1 MSRTEPPPLP
11 AEPEALL
18 AARLIERLTKSGA
31 DTLVVAR
38 SETRAARLHRAVAGL
53 APGIEARLLPAWD
66 CLPYDRVMPALQ
78 IMGVR
83 MEALH
88 RATAGE
94 RGTLLLIGSVDAVT
108 QRLPPASA
116 WREVVLRTG
125 DAIDPG
131 TLERTLAALGYAIE
145 DRVDEPG
152 EAAIHGS
159 VIDLFPPTGTQP
171 YRIDHADGVIT
182 DIRPFDPATQRSGEE
197 GVAALVLGPAS
208 EAILDGA
215 DPADRPEHGMEQF
228 LPSLYPVLTTIFDAM
243 PEAEIVLD
251 PETDALVSQRAADIS
266 DAFRAMGALAP
277 AENGTAASPW
287 ALYLDHTAWQEA
299 LRNRR
304 VVRLAE
310 SDDAPAGTLPR
321 FARPAEFARFV
332 RERARAGARVGLA
345 GPERHRRALM
355 RGLALPDAPVLGGWL
370 PLLAAKAGTTARLD
384 GGLDA
389 GFQTENAVVIAPAD
403 VLGARARPREAGA
416 TAVFE
421 TAMAP
426 GDAVI
431 HFDHGLGVLR
441 GIETVATGDLAT
453 DCLQLDY
460 AGGTGLL
467 VPADE
472 IDRVWRYG
480 ADPDGVA
487 LDRLNGEAWPKRR
500 AEIERDIGEIAQRLV
515 ALARAREAASA
526 PRMRPERAP
535 YARLVARF
543 PFTPTSDQ
551 EDAIASVEA
560 DLGSGRPMERLVCGD
575 VGFGKTEI
583 ALRAAAVAALA
594 GWQVAIVAPTTVLAR
609 QHVQTF
615 GRRFAGLGVRV
626 AGLSR
631 LTPPLEAREVR
642 AGLADGGIGIVIG
655 TQALAS
661 KTVRFKK
668 LGLLI
673 VDEEQRFGVRQ
684 KNALR
689 KLGTGVHTLTLTATP
704 IPRTLQAA
712 LAGLQDLSVLAT
724 APARRQPIRCVRA
737 RLDTALVA
745 QALRRERR
753 RGGQS
758 FVVCPRVEDL
768 APMRARLGEA
778 VPELR
783 VIEAHGGMKA
793 DALDEA
799 MLRFAAGKSD
809 VLLATNIIEAGL
821 DLPRANT
828 MLIWRPD
835 RFGLAQLHQLRGRVG
850 RGRARGVVYLLTDPA
865 AKLTAAAEKRLDAL
879 ENLDRL
885 GSGFAISARDLD
897 LRGAGDLLGEDQA
910 GHVKLLGLDLY
921 RHLLA
926 RAMHTASGEA
936 DIEDWSPQIAL
947 DINAYLPSDYI
958 ADGTLRVELHD
969 RLGRAV
975 RRGES
980 AALDDIRDELED
992 RFGALPA
999 PVEHLLFIAS
1009 IRMRCRGFGIAT
1021 LDAGPTGVAVTLRPD
1036 RRAKH
1041 PSGLERK
1048 GERLVFPQASADH
1061 AGRLATVH
1069 ALLDAFEHAAAPA
1082 HEAEQETKLH
1092 ERQGV

>member
-1 MSRTEPPPLP
+1 MSTETSSLA
-11 AEPEALL
+11 AEPDALL
-18 AARLIERLTKSGA
+18 AARLIERLA
-31 DTLVVAR
+31 DRGGDTIVVAR
-38 SETRAARLHRAVAGL
+38 SENRAARLRQAVATL
-53 APGIEARLLPAWD
+53 APGLEASLLPAWD

-78 IMGVR
+78 IMGAR

-88 RATAGE
+88 RAAARD
-94 RGTLLLIGSVDAVT
+94 RGKLLLIGSVDAVT
-108 QRLPPASA
+108 QRLPPPGA
-116 WREVVLRTG
+116 WREIALRVG
-125 DAIDPG
+125 EAIDPG
-131 TLERTLAALGYAIE
+131 ALERPLAALGYAIE

-159 VIDLFPPTGTQP
+159 VIDVFPPASAVP
-171 YRIDHADGVIT
+171 YRINHSEGAIADM
-182 DIRPFDPATQRSGEE
+182 RPFDPATQRSGEE
-197 GVAALVLGPAS
+197 EVASLVLGPAS
-208 EAILDGA
+208 EALLDETA
-215 DPADRPEHGMEQF
+215 PPDDRPEHGMEQL
-228 LPSLYPVLTTIFDAM
+228 LPSLYPALTTIFDAM
-243 PEAEIVLD
+243 PGAEIVLD
-251 PETDALVSQRAADIS
+251 PETEALVSQREADIR
-266 DAFRAMGALAP
+266 DAFRAMVALSP
-277 AENGTAASPW
+277 AEGAASGSPW
-287 ALYLDHTAWQEA
+287 VLYLDHPAWREA
-299 LRNRR
+299 LSDRA
-304 VVRLAE
+304 VVRLVE
-310 SDDAPAGTLPR
+310 SDDVPAGALPR
-321 FARPAEFARFV
+321 FAGPAEFVRFV
-332 RERARAGARVGLA
+332 RERAGAGGRIGLA
-345 GPERHRRALM
+345 GPERHRRVLLRAL
-355 RGLALPDAPVLGGWL
+355 AVPDAPVVPGWL
-370 PLLAAKAGTTARLD
+370 PLLAAEAGTIARLD
-384 GGLDA
+384 GTLEA
-389 GFQTENAVVIAPAD
+389 GFQTENAAVIAPVD
-403 VLGARARPREAGA
+403 VLGARARPRQAGA

-421 TAMAP
+421 TAMTP

-431 HFDHGLGVLR
+431 HLDHGLGVLR

-453 DCLQLDY
+453 DCLQLEY

-500 AEIERDIGEIAQRLV
+500 AEIERDIGETAQRLV

-575 VGFGKTEI
+575 VGFGKTEVAI
-583 ALRAAAVAALA
+583 RAAGMAALS

-609 QHVQTF
+609 QHIQTF

-631 LTPPLEAREVR
+631 LTSPSEAREVR
-642 AGLADGGIGIVIG
+642 AGLADGSIGIVIG

-689 KLGTGVHTLTLTATP
+689 KFGTGVHTLTLTATP
-704 IPRTLQAA
+704 IPRTLQTA
-712 LAGLQDLSVLAT
+712 LAGLQELSVLAT

-768 APMRARLGEA
+768 APMRARLREA

-783 VIEAHGGMKA
+783 LVEAHGGMKA

-799 MLRFAAGKSD
+799 MLRFAAGRGD

-828 MLIWRPD
+828 MLIWHPD

-850 RGRARGVVYLLTDPA
+850 RGRARGAVYLLTEPDA
-865 AKLTAAAEKRLDAL
+865 NLTAAAEKRLEAL
-879 ENLDRL
+879 ESFDRL

-921 RHLLA
+921 RDMLA
-926 RAMHTASGEA
+926 RAMRTARGEEE
-936 DIEDWSPQIAL
+936 IEDWSPRITL
-947 DINAYLPSDYI
+947 DITAYLPSDYI

-969 RLGRAV
+969 RLGRAL
-975 RRGES
+975 RLGES
-980 AALDDIRDELED
+980 TALDEIRDELED

-999 PVEHLLFIAS
+999 PVENLVSIAFM
-1009 IRMRCRGFGIAT
+1009 RMRCRKLGIAT
-1021 LDAGPTGVAVTLRPD
+1021 LDAGPSGVAITLRPG
-1036 RRAKH
+1036 RRAKP
-1041 PSGLERK
+1041 PSRLERK
-1048 GERLVFPQASADH
+1048 GERLVFHKASADD
-1061 AGRLATVH
+1061 ASRLATVH
-1069 ALLDAFEHAAAPA
+1069 ALLDMFEDAMAPT
-1082 HEAEQETKLH
+1082 HRRGRETKLH
-1092 ERQGV
+1092 ERQCV